1 MMWWLT
7 LIGLLV
13 MLFVLLGVPEAVA
26 EAWLRMRGKLEPMT
40 EQQKMEWWLGI
51 IGLIL
56 VTLAV
61 LWKEFLSS

>member
-1 MMWWLT
+1 MMWRLT
-7 LIGLLV
+7 LIGFLV
-13 MLFVLLGVPEAVA
+13 MLFVLMGVPEAVA